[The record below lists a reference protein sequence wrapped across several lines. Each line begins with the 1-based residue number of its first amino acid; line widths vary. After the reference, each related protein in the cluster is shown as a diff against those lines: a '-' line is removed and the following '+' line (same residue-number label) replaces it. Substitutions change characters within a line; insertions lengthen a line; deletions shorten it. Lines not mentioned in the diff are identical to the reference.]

1 MASRGGPNDNC
12 FLPFNFSS
20 VLPFDSLAAALA
32 ELPSPQVREPLT
44 QDSKFLD
51 NELHAAWPGKPME
64 ESLLHLLCETA
75 QEG

>member
-1 MASRGGPNDNC
+1 MASLGASNDNG

-51 NELHAAWPGKPME
+51 NELHAAWPGEPME
-64 ESLLHLLCETA
+64 ANLLHILCETA